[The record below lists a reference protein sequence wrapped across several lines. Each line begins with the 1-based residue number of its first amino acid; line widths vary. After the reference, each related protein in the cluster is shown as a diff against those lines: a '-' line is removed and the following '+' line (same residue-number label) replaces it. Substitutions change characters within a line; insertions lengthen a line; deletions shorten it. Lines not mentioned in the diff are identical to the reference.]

1 MAYFLKLICLFPAMR
16 PEISSNAVPSHSARM
31 SFIFA
36 VTRNVA
42 RSTGSSRSTWTW
54 PSWVAKSLMLGYP
67 NSHGKYQSWLCIRQ
81 IKLVLLQINSPIC
94 VGFKHVSTRSLLP
107 GIEAS
112 RWQPDLETLS
122 NASFSCFSVP
132 SWSSWN
138 AQHKQQTEKTFIR
151 TQMILWGQSCRRCAP
166 KTPLNILL
174 PKYLI
179 TSFGIFIC
187 DNWFCWGGL
196 LDSWTSW
203 TSKSRHKPF

>member
-1 MAYFLKLICLFPAMR
+1 MAPSQSSDLHWTSEIAEMAYFLKLICLFPAMR

-42 RSTGSSRSTWTW
+42 RSTGYSRSTRTW
-54 PSWVAKSLMLGYP
+54 PSWTIAKSLMLGYP

-81 IKLVLLQINSPIC
+81 VKLVLLQINSPIC
-94 VGFKHVSTRSLLP
+94 VGFKHVSTRSLLL

-132 SWSSWN
+132 SWSSCN
-138 AQHKQQTEKTFIR
+138 AQHKQQTERKLSSERKWYF
-151 TQMILWGQSCRRCAP
+151 GVSP
-166 KTPLNILL
+166 VEGVPLKHL
-174 PKYLI
+174 
-179 TSFGIFIC
+179 
-187 DNWFCWGGL
+187 
-196 LDSWTSW
+196 WTSY
-203 TSKSRHKPF
+203 FQNI